1 MFEYC
6 RAYLRKHFD
15 TFEFFDRE
23 CRDKRVREVNMRTR
37 RCLKCPG
44 REKCRWHPEF
54 WLEGEAERLA
64 EDLRLRESGEDEALQ
79 EEEAPVESE
88 EESEVSS

>member
-6 RAYLRKHFD
+6 DAYLETYFQN
-15 TFEFFDRE
+15 FQFFDRE
-23 CRDKRVREVNMRTR
+23 CADKRVREINMRTR
-37 RCLKCPG
+37 RCLMCPG

-64 EDLRLRESGEDEALQ
+64 EDIRLRELTKDLPPKAEELEEEP
-79 EEEAPVESE
+79 EEEAAS
-88 EESEVSS
+88 